1 MEVLQKHVMLDIIFG
16 ILLCD
21 VRIGFI
27 FKYFVIC
34 HTPVLGDD
42 FILGNSKKTP
52 RNLQEGPQLLRH
64 ITLDF
69 FMIIQN

>member
-1 MEVLQKHVMLDIIFG
+1 MKVFQKHVMLDIIFG

-34 HTPVLGDD
+34 HTPVLDDD
-42 FILGNSKKTP
+42 FILENSRKTY
-52 RNLQEGPQLLRH
+52 RNLQEGPKL
-64 ITLDF
+64 
-69 FMIIQN
+69 